1 MWINKIKVQ
10 IQFIIKSLS
19 LHVFVNN
26 LFTKTSYS
34 KTVDKVVLL
43 TAIKLVIH
51 TISTILRTSYFYFV
65 FYSINRIFNNI
76 IC

>member
-1 MWINKIKVQ
+1 MWINKINVQ

-34 KTVDKVVLL
+34 TTVDKIILL
-43 TAIKLVIH
+43 TVVKLVIH

>member
-34 KTVDKVVLL
+34 TTVDKIILL
-43 TAIKLVIH
+43 TVVKLVIH